1 MVGGSG
7 VFVGQRQGRCR
18 HIEAEGVRSSSAL
31 KFLNDIIVLITLG
44 QIGQKKYITLCLRHL
59 N

>member
-7 VFVGQRQGRCR
+7 VFVGQRQGRCG